1 MNHSFN
7 VEVAK
12 EVGVLAATIFNNI
25 GFWVDHNRA
34 NGRNY
39 HDNRYWTY
47 NSVHA
52 FAEQFPYATES
63 QIAGSLK
70 KLRDAGYL
78 DTGNYCEDRR
88 DRSLWYTLSERGWV
102 TFYGSAID
110 QQDECIPQNK
120 EVHSANP
127 TNDYIDTDVN
137 ADVKPDI
144 EQFKQVIA
152 YLNEKAGRNYRLAK
166 ANRKLIAAR
175 FADGYT
181 IDDFKRVIDNMVSRW
196 KGTEWEQYLQP
207 STLFAVSHFDDY
219 LNKPVAE
226 NNPQPTGRL
235 DGYNFAGRQ
244 GTIIV
249 DSDAYDWSDYDGIQ
263 F

>member
-34 NGRNY
+34 NGHNL
-39 HDNRYWTY
+39 HDGRYWTY
-47 NSVHA
+47 NTVRA

-63 QIAGSLK
+63 QIANALK

-78 DTGNYCEDRR
+78 DTGNYCEDKRVR
-88 DRSLWYTLSERGWV
+88 TLWYTLSERGWI

-110 QQDECIPQNK
+110 EQAESTSQNN
-120 EVHSANP
+120 EIHSAESANH
-127 TNDYIDTDVN
+127 YIHTDVN
-137 ADVKPDI
+137 ADAKPDN

-152 YLNEKAGRNYRLAK
+152 YLNEKAGRSYRLAK
-166 ANRKLIAAR
+166 ASRKLIAAR

-181 IDDFKRVIDNMVSRW
+181 LDDFKLVIDNMVARW

-207 STLFAVSHFDDY
+207 STLFAQSHFDEY
-219 LNKPVAE
+219 LNKPATTQAK
-226 NNPQPTGRL
+226 PQQQGGFDASR
-235 DGYNFAGRQ
+235 YNYG
-244 GTIIV
+244 
-249 DSDAYDWSDYDGIQ
+249 
-263 F
+263 